1 MSSFFGPGL
10 GESQR
15 LLLESLK
22 LKGKA
27 TLSELGE
34 EIVLARETMRDHLKT
49 LKGLGL
55 VVRRGVR
62 RSGAG
67 RPEVQYGLSALG
79 EELFPQRERKL
90 LRELVS
96 YLIGNGHQGLLV
108 EFFEAWG
115 ASQREDLQAQV
126 RDLDPSDRL
135 EAVAEILTD
144 QGFLADVAGGQTGPP
159 RLRIY
164 HCPLCGLVDVC
175 KLPCQA
181 ESALLSDLL
190 GARLERKA
198 FMPDGDATCTYAV
211 TFSPAVRRSNTSSS
225 SKSH

>member
-1 MSSFFGPGL
+1 MSSVFGPGL

-22 LKGKA
+22 LKGEA
-27 TLSELGE
+27 TLTELGE
-34 EIVLARETMRDHLKT
+34 EIVLARETIRDHLKT

-55 VVRRGVR
+55 VVRTGVK

-67 RPEVQYGLSALG
+67 RPEVQYRLSALG
-79 EELFPQRERKL
+79 EELFPQGERKL
-90 LRELVS
+90 LQELVR
-96 YLIGNGHQGLLV
+96 YLIGNGHQALLE

-115 ASQREDLQAQV
+115 ESQREDLQAKV
-126 RDLDPSDRL
+126 RDLETSDRL

-144 QGFLADVAGGQTGPP
+144 QGFLADVAGGPTGPP
-159 RLRIY
+159 RLRIF

-175 KLPCQA
+175 QLPCQA

-190 GARLERKA
+190 GARLEREA

-211 TFSPAVRRSNTSSS
+211 TFSTEVRGSNTSSS
-225 SKSH
+225 FKGH